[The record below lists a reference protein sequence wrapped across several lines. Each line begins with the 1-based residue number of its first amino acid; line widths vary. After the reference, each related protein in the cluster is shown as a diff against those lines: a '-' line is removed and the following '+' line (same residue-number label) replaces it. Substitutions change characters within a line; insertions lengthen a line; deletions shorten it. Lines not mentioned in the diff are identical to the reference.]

1 MSFIPNKASVL
12 GALIILATACTT
24 GVYAQTHAAIN
35 SLTVNPNSISETM
48 ETDEEKKSAPPAA
61 GTILATG
68 PVEVS
73 DVNPPSKVS
82 TPVTA
87 RAGTV
92 VATEMANEAPSS
104 TMMETR
110 KTATAN
116 PQPAPDDKWHFQ
128 FSPYFWLASLHGT
141 GGVGGRT
148 TQVDMSFGDIFG
160 SLKFALMGVFEARKG
175 KFILLTDMEYV
186 SIEDDK
192 ATPGPL
198 FSNVNAKFKTFIFDP
213 EVGYRLF
220 DNPAKGQSI
229 DVLGGIRVWHVSTEL
244 DFGAGI
250 LPATQV
256 QGSRNW
262 VDGIVGLRGRAA
274 LSEKAFVTGKFDLG
288 GGGSNFTWQ
297 FFGAGG
303 YNVKPNIALIFGYRV
318 LDVNYNKDNF
328 IYDMNQRGPIM
339 GLGFKF

>member
-1 MSFIPNKASVL
+1 MSSIPNKASAL
-12 GALIILATACTT
+12 GAIIIVAMACTISAS
-24 GVYAQTHAAIN
+24 AQTHAAVY
-35 SLTVNPNSISETM
+35 SLTVKPNSFAEASET
-48 ETDEEKKSAPPAA
+48 EKKSVTPAA
-61 GTILATG
+61 GAETAG
-68 PVEVS
+68 PEEPSAVSSRSEVS
-73 DVNPPSKVS
+73 D
-82 TPVTA
+82 PVTT
-87 RAGTV
+87 RAGMI
-92 VATEMANEAPSS
+92 VATGTANEALGA
-104 TMMETR
+104 TKMAARMAT
-110 KTATAN
+110 TAS
-116 PQPAPDDKWHFQ
+116 PQPAPEDKWQFQ

-148 TQVDMSFGDIFG
+148 AEVDMSFGDIFG

-175 KFILLTDMEYV
+175 KFILLTDLEYV

-192 ATPGPL
+192 ATPGPF

-213 EVGYRLF
+213 EVGYRLY
-220 DNPAKGQSI
+220 DDPAKGASI
-229 DVLGGIRVWHVSTEL
+229 DVLGGIRVWHVSTDLE
-244 DFGAGI
+244 FGAGI

-262 VDGIVGLRGRAA
+262 VDGIVGLRGKTA
-274 LSEKAFVTGKFDLG
+274 LSEKVFVTGKFDLG

-297 FFGAGG
+297 FFGGGG